1 MGGFRCYIRS
11 SDSNDTVETNC
22 SWRFVVHA
30 GVEVFLLLKGDFLKG
45 LVMGLAENDSFLFL
59 MLVDLYPKQ
68 CEANVLHGV
77 LETLALFMN
86 RRHILS
92 RS

>member
-1 MGGFRCYIRS
+1 
-11 SDSNDTVETNC
+11 
-22 SWRFVVHA
+22 
-30 GVEVFLLLKGDFLKG
+30 
-45 LVMGLAENDSFLFL
+45 MGLAENDSFLFL

-68 CEANVLHGV
+68 GEANVLHGV